1 MSEDVRMTAWV
12 RGAVQQVGFR
22 WWTRSRAL
30 EIGLLGYASNLGDG
44 RVQVVAQG
52 SREQCERLLDLLK
65 HGDTP
70 GRVDGVTEIWVSRRT
85 ATRASPSADADRPG
99 RRAVRGATTRVHRT
113 CVSRLR
119 FRPGHG

>member
-30 EIGLLGYASNLGDG
+30 ELGLLGYASNLGDG
-44 RVQVVAQG
+44 RVQVVAEG
-52 SREQCERLLDLLK
+52 GREQCERLLGLLR

-70 GRVDGVTEIWVSRRT
+70 GRVDGVTEIW
-85 ATRASPSADADRPG
+85 G
-99 RRAVRGATTRVHRT
+99 RSEARYQGFSIR
-113 CVSRLR
+113 
-119 FRPGHG
+119 

>member
-22 WWTRSRAL
+22 WWTRARAL
-30 EIGLLGYASNLGDG
+30 EIGLLGYTSNLGDG

-52 SREQCERLLDLLK
+52 SREQCRQLLELLR

-70 GRVDGVTEIWVSRRT
+70 GRVDGVTEIWGEPE
-85 ATRASPSADADRPG
+85 TRYQGFAIR
-99 RRAVRGATTRVHRT
+99 
-113 CVSRLR
+113 
-119 FRPGHG
+119 